1 MGRESPAQ
9 LGRHRQ
15 RQLVALTVT
24 LLLTCGPGPDECVA
38 ITTRELSQGEHGST
52 TWPTSNP
59 SSLTTM
65 INVGMST
72 RSPEMATA
80 FKIISSKQPS
90 TSPEMKYTLGNSWN
104 TSTATVPMKTTAE
117 PVTLQSTAIESGSIS
132 LPHLPTGFMTPAKSP
147 AKGTATTEWVSLSP
161 SEVWTNSHLG
171 TPEGTKKSLGTVSSV
186 SQESNPK
193 GNIGTGPQRS
203 PTPIPRTTGMNLSV
217 WLGSTGGTTV
227 DTHVSLNTSSIGPE
241 DSVTIPD
248 SVTTQMVTMSSVTD
262 KSEFITKTRVNIT
275 VTPSTVLSKDTM
287 TDEQQASISVSEA
300 YSSASP
306 WSEQTT
312 GSNLIIG
319 KSPEAKDTLH
329 NTSLEQTTLAS
340 LTSESQDITS
350 ITNATGGKMSSSP
363 SVTFPSVGSKTLA
376 TITSVVTSDVASTLG
391 QLSQTSYPAAGV
403 SNMEVTIASTPL
415 VTTTITTM
423 ETNSVLTTMPDPKA
437 SVSSMDST
445 LATETSTSA
454 LQHPPTRSSTAATP
468 GPRTITD
475 MASILEVTGSPKAN
489 SAMSTTSS
497 IASSTESG
505 SVSTP
510 HGLVTVIGTSLAIPS
525 SFASAEKTEAS
536 TSVRTLSPL
545 DTTASM
551 PISTSGVE
559 RMSTSVPDIL
569 STSQTPSR
577 RETEAL
583 HVSMTSMDHPN
594 TKTIPKS
601 LPSTPQPDSLSTLNW
616 ATGSSVSSAI
626 TSTSVLQEVTTP
638 SELPL
643 ENMISPTT
651 SQLPSSIEDIT
662 SEVTPVTMVNSSKV
676 TLSGRPDLA
685 SKEVEQSS
693 TQLHIT
699 ASADPGYMSRP
710 EATTLDLIPYT
721 VRTPYPTPRVNGIRT
736 PTTQARATPHSWMGE
751 EESSSRTS
759 LNTEVIN
766 VSSVSGGT
774 IKEVTD
780 SPGLLK
786 TTDLL
791 GISLESGTTSSPNWK
806 NGTYERI
813 ATSEPTIDKETIH
826 PSTNTVDTTVWPSN
840 SEHDLHSTV
849 PAHSE
854 SSMGTYPMNTTSIM
868 LNTIVSTTTTTWPES
883 TRAGRELDYP
893 LTTELRESSIYM
905 DTNSTAEI
913 SSVHSLS
920 SFAITRVSGT
930 EVTTSDRISSPDLA
944 QSTRSSDITRPS
956 TFPDITDSEKMTITM
971 QTGPS
976 GTTSLG
982 APTMDTLVTAS
993 LSGTYL
999 AVTQGFP
1006 QSKITTQVSK
1016 GPEGVSWTNLP
1027 SVGEATSSSSLAP
1040 ISDTTSSSH
1049 VLLTSQGQSTSSTL
1063 PVTSGLLPKNFG
1075 LGKTRDM
1082 LRTSLETDTSL
1093 PPNLRSSSDEMFVT
1107 TDIEATHPS
1116 TNTAMT
1122 HVETTSYGHESHS
1135 PVLAHT
1141 QPSKATSSV
1150 VTSSTMWDTT
1160 APTLMSGSSETIKI
1174 ERESVSSLNTR
1185 LRETSTYQET
1195 GYATETSTVISNV
1208 STNDATT
1215 EATRKQVTSS
1225 NRISIPSPIHFKT
1238 SPNTPT
1244 ESRTSPSISMF
1255 MSESSGMTITTQ
1267 TGPPGAISQD
1277 TLTLDISTKVSGAGN
1292 HSTMTQSFMHS
1303 EMTTLRSRGPED
1315 VSWPSPASVTETGSP
1330 SSPGNVPAMTAPSP
1344 EPSTLPGRSPSS
1356 PTPVTSLLA
1365 RSLGKTKD
1373 TLATSV
1379 EPVSSS
1385 TSSEISTTIE
1395 ILSTSEASTGTDAIE
1410 PSKNTAGTHRAKRSS
1425 GHETHSSA
1433 PADSEPSNVTSPII
1447 TPSTSRDTRVSTSMP
1462 HSLGTTMFEIHSTS
1476 SLTPELRKTSTVQQN
1491 SSAIEKITLLSKV
1504 PTDTTTEI
1512 SRIEPISSSSTS
1524 ISGPVQSAMSPDIPA
1539 GIITRPSASPV
1550 MTESAEVTVTPQTG
1564 PTEATSQHPLHL
1576 GTTTNTSGAE
1586 IHSTVTQSFTQSEMT
1601 TLRSRG
1607 PEDVSWPSPAS
1618 VTETGSPSSPGNVPA
1633 MTAPSPE
1640 PSTLP
1645 GRSPSSPTPVTSLLT
1660 RSLGKTK
1667 DTLATSVEPVSSSPS
1682 SEISTTTEILSSY
1695 ESSTGTDAIQPSKNT
1710 AGTHR
1715 ANTSFG
1721 HEAHSSAPAD
1731 SEPSNV
1737 TSPIITPSTP
1747 THTSVSTSMPHSL
1760 ETTMFEIHSTSSLTP
1775 ELRKTSTVQQN
1786 SSATAKIAILSK
1798 VQTDTT
1804 TEISRT
1810 EPISSSSTSIPGHV
1824 QLTMSPDIP
1833 AGIITRPS
1841 VSPVT
1846 TESEEVNVIP
1856 QTGPTEATS
1865 QDPLTLASTTNISRA
1880 EIHSTVTQSFTH
1892 SEMTT
1897 LRSRGPE
1904 DVSWPSP
1911 VSVIETGSLSSPV
1924 IVPAMTAP
1932 SPQPSTLPGRKPTSS
1947 TPVTSLLTRGLG
1959 KTKDTL
1965 ATSVEPVSSSASSE
1979 ISTTIEIPST
1989 SEASTGIDAI
1999 EPSKNTAGTHR
2010 AKRSSGHETHS
2021 SAPADSEPSNVTSPI
2036 ITPSTSRDT
2045 RVSTS
2050 MPHSLGTTM
2059 FEIHS
2064 TSSLT
2069 PELRKTS
2076 TVQQNS
2082 SAIEKITLLSK
2093 VPTDTTT
2100 EISRIQ
2106 PISSSSTSISGP
2118 VQSAMSPDIPA
2129 GIITRPSAS
2138 PVMTE
2143 SAEVT
2148 VTPQTG
2154 PTEATSQHPLHLGT
2168 TTNTSGA
2175 EIHSTVTQSF
2185 TQSEMTTLRSRGP
2198 EDVSWPS
2205 PASVTETGS
2214 PSSPGNVP
2222 AMTAP
2227 SPEPSTLPGRSPSSP
2242 TPVTSLLTRSL
2253 GKTKDT
2259 LATSVEP
2266 VSSSPTSEISTTTEI
2281 LSSYESSTGTDAIQP
2296 SKNTAGTHR
2305 ANTSFGHE
2313 THSSAP
2319 ADSEPSN
2326 VTSPMVIPSTPAH
2339 TSVSTSMP
2347 HSLETT
2353 MVEIHSTSSLTPEL
2367 RKTSTVQQNSSAIE
2381 KITLLSK
2388 VPTDTTTEI
2397 SRTEPI
2403 SSSSTSTSGPVQS
2416 AMSPDIPAG
2425 IITRPSDSPITTE
2438 SAEVTVTPQTGP
2450 TEATSQLPLHLGTTT
2465 NTSGADIHSTVT
2477 QSFTQSEMTTLR
2489 SRGPEDVSWP
2499 SPVSVTETGS
2509 PSSPG
2514 NVPAM
2519 TAPSPEPSTLPG
2531 RSPSSPTP
2539 VTSLLTR
2546 SLGKTK
2552 DTLATSVE
2560 PVSSSPSSE
2569 ISTTTEILSSY
2580 ESSTGTDAIQPS
2592 KNTAG
2597 THRANTSFGHEAH
2610 SSAPADSEPS
2620 NVTSPIITPSTP
2632 THTSVSTSMPHSLET
2647 TMFEIHSTS
2656 SLTPELRKTSTVQQ
2670 NSSAT
2675 AKIAILSKVQTD
2687 TTTEISRTEP
2697 ISSSSTSIPGHVQL
2711 TMSPD
2716 IPAGI
2721 ITRPS
2726 VSPVTTE
2733 SEEVNVI
2740 PQTGPTEATSQDPLT
2755 LASTTNIS
2763 RAEIH
2768 STVTQSFT
2776 HSEMTTLRSRGPED
2790 VSWPS
2795 PVSVIETGS
2804 LSSPVIVP
2812 AMTAPS
2818 PQPSTLPGRK
2828 PTSSTP
2834 VTSLLTRGL
2843 GKTKDTLATSVEPV
2857 SSSASSEI
2865 STTIE
2870 IPSTS
2875 EASTGIDAIEP
2886 SKNTA
2891 GTHRAKRS
2899 SGHETH
2905 SSAPADSEPS
2915 NVTSPI
2921 ITPSTSRDTRVST
2934 SMPHSLGTTMFEI
2947 HSTSSLT
2954 PELRKTSTVQQNSS
2968 AIEKITLLSKV
2979 PTDTTT
2985 EISRIQ
2991 PISSSSTSISGPV
3004 QSAMSPDIPAGII
3017 TRPSASPVMTES
3029 AEVTVTPQTGPTE
3042 ATSQHPLHLGTTT
3055 NTSGAEIHSTVTQSF
3070 TQSEMTTLRSRG
3082 PEDVSWPSPA
3092 SVTETGSPSSPG
3104 NVPAMTA
3111 PSPEP
3116 STLPGR
3122 SPSSPTPV
3130 TSLLT
3135 RSLGKTKDTL
3145 ATSVEPVSSSPT
3157 SEISTTTEILS
3168 SYESSTGTD
3177 AIQPSKN
3184 TAGTHRAN
3192 TSFGH
3197 ETHSSAPADSEP
3209 SNVTSPMVI
3218 PSTPAHTSVS
3228 TSMPHSLET
3237 TMVEIHSTS
3246 SLTPELRKTS
3256 TVQQNSSAIEKITL
3270 LSKVPTDTTT
3280 EISRTEPISSSS
3292 TSTSGPVQSAMSP
3305 DIPAGIITRPSDS
3318 PITTESAEV
3327 TVTPQTGPTEATSQ
3341 LPLHLGTTTNTS
3353 GADIHS
3359 TVTQSFTQSEM
3370 TTLRS
3375 RGPEDVSWPSP
3386 VSVTETGSPS
3396 SPGNVPAMTA
3406 PSPEPSTLPGR
3417 SPSSP
3422 TPVTSLLTH
3431 SLGKTKDTLATSVE
3445 PVSSSP
3451 SSEISTTTEILSS
3464 YESSTGTDAI
3474 QPSKNTAGTHRANTS
3489 FGHEAHSSAPA
3500 DSEPSNVTSPIITPS
3515 TPTHTSVST
3524 SMPHSLETTMFEIHS
3539 TSSLTPELRKTSTV
3553 QQNSSATAKIAILS
3567 KVQTDTTTEI
3577 SRTEPISSSSTSI
3590 PGHVQLTMSPDIP
3603 AGIITRP
3610 SVSPVTTESEEVNVI
3625 PQTGPTEATSQDPL
3639 TLASTTN
3646 ISRAEIH
3653 STVTQSFTHSE
3664 MTTLRSRGPEDVSWP
3679 SPVSVIETGS
3689 LSSPVIVP
3697 AMTAPSPQPST
3708 LPGRK
3713 PTSST
3718 PVTSLLTRGLGKT
3731 KDTLATSVEPVSSS
3745 ASSEI
3750 STTIEIPSTSEAST
3764 GIDAIEPSK
3773 NTAGTHRAKRSSGH
3787 ETHSSAP
3794 ADSEPSNVTSPII
3807 TPSTSRDTRVSTS
3820 MPHSL
3825 GTTMFE
3831 IHSTSSLTPELRK
3844 TSTVQQNSS
3853 AIEKITLLSKVPT
3866 DTTTEISRIQPI
3878 SSSSTSISGPVQSAM
3893 SPDIPAGII
3902 TRPSASPV
3910 MTESAEVTVTPQTGP
3925 TEATSQ
3931 HPLHLGTTTNTSG
3944 AEIHSTVTQSFTQS
3958 EMTTLRSRGPEDVS
3972 WPSPASVTETG
3983 SPSSPGNVPAMTA
3996 PSPEPSTLPGRS
4008 PSSPTPVTSLLTRS
4022 LGKTKDTLATSVEP
4036 VSSSPTSEISTTTEI
4051 LSSYES
4057 STGTDAIQPSKNTAG
4072 THRANTSF
4080 GHETHSSAP
4089 ADSEP
4094 SNVTSPMVIP
4104 STPTHTS
4111 VSTSMPHSLET
4122 TMVEIHSTSSLTPE
4136 LRKTSTVQQ
4145 NSSATAKIAILSKV
4159 PTDTTTEISRTEPI
4173 SSSSTST
4180 SGPVQSAMSPDIPAG
4195 IITRPSDSPVTTESA
4210 EVTVTTQTGPTEA
4223 TSQHPLSLGTTTN
4236 TSGADI
4242 HSTVTQSFTHSEM
4255 TTLRSRG
4262 PEDVSWPSPV
4272 SVIETGSP
4280 TSSVIVPAMTAPSPE
4295 PSTLPGRSPAS
4306 PTPVTSLLTRGLGK
4320 TKDTLATSV
4329 EPVSSSPSSEISTT
4343 TEILS
4348 SYESSTGTD
4357 AIQPS
4362 KNTAGTHRANTSFG
4376 HEAHSSAP
4384 ADSEP
4389 SIVTSPIITPS
4400 TSSDTCVSTSMP
4412 HSLGT
4417 TMFEIHSTSSLAPE
4431 LRKTSTVQQ
4440 NSSAIEKITLL
4451 SKVPTDTT
4459 TEISR
4464 MDLISSS
4471 STSIPGAVQSTMLPD
4486 VPAGIIT
4493 RPSASPVT
4501 TESSEVTVTTGNG
4514 PTEATSQDPLTVGIA
4529 TNTSGAEI
4537 HSTVTQSFTHSE
4549 MTTLRSRG
4557 PKDVSWPSPVSV
4569 IETGSLSSPVIVPAM
4584 TTPSPEA
4591 STLPGRSSSS
4601 PNPVT
4606 SLLTHG
4612 LGKTKDTL
4620 VTTLG
4625 AVTTLPPTLSS
4636 PTVEIISTSEF
4647 SIDTEKILP
4656 SIYTIMSTVGSSS
4669 SGDELSSSVPI
4680 FPESSSTTYP
4690 MGTASSVYET
4700 AFSTTIRSSFEMKTL
4715 SHLTPR
4721 LKETRV
4727 TLDSS
4732 SSTLTNTP
4740 SSHLFTHGLKGP
4752 KTDVTSSVTVSAPD
4766 QPLSTQY
4773 TDIPVETVTRFYTS
4787 PSITGS
4793 AGITVPES
4801 NLSVPVSENT
4811 RYLSTDM
4818 LSSAETIFAN
4828 NTLTPS
4834 LSEAMASFATS
4845 GVPGAISVSTFSRTE
4860 SDPGDATMPTT
4871 AESLPSSASIPFPS
4885 LTFRTTDSSSTPL
4898 PHWITSSPATAR
4910 TVDTNLEAESQS
4922 TAALPLVTASTL
4934 QTWTQPVRTSLP
4946 PIMDTRMTESVGLG
4960 TVTSTSQVLPHST
4973 QLTRTDGIVER
4984 ITKIPNEAAH
4994 GDTTVHVPLASTS
5007 ASLRGLST
5015 GGTERAE
5022 TTAKVL
5028 KTTSTVTSTTRVSTP
5043 TSGMLSL
5050 LRTSD
5055 KTASI
5060 STTGMIITTPDVPKM
5075 RASFVTRP
5083 GDKTSTV
5090 VPMTIPST
5098 FNRGPQTTPS
5108 LVPSSGAETSTAVPT
5123 LTDSMHKPETTASWV
5138 THTETSSAI
5147 LTMTAYPG
5155 KPNTTASLVTHPV
5168 DTKLTVPRTTPNVS
5182 HSELDTT
5189 FSVATSLGAEVSSVV
5204 PTRTVS
5210 AGVPDIRTSQV
5221 TSSETDTTM
5230 AIVPL
5235 TLSPGEP
5242 ATTVLMVT
5250 HSSEETSTSFP
5261 ASTIFP
5267 HLPEITAAPSIP
5279 PGLET
5284 NTTLPNQT
5292 FSLSPPE
5299 TSSLFTTTVTKTVRV
5314 NLTPTASF
5322 GVPAETA
5329 SLSTHPGTDISATIS
5344 TSAPSRGLPETTG
5357 LLATRPATEANTSTP
5372 ALTVSPGVLG
5382 PFRTPATIVGLYP
5395 VPSGSTETSPP
5406 TTSAGLPE
5414 FPKTV
5419 TGDTMTLI
5427 TSETPTPPK
5436 TSHEEGLSTTTV
5448 LKTTT
5453 VETTHLAATGSGPTV
5468 AKTTITFNTLSG
5480 SPFAPV
5486 TTPGTSTLAS
5496 VRVTSGTSK
5505 NNFFIVLNQ
5514 LFRNSSIK
5522 SYFSDCQ
5529 VSAFRSEPHSNHT
5542 GVDAQCNI
5550 SPLAQRLDRV
5560 AIYEEFLRL
5569 TKNGTQLQN
5578 FILDRNSVLVDGYSS
5593 NRNDV
5598 LTENSGKPQRRSSP
5612 AWGGNSL
5619 ILCLTKGNHVPRVLD
5634 DDECWPTHAKDFE
5647 AQ

>member
-1 MGRESPAQ
+1 
-9 LGRHRQ
+9 
-15 RQLVALTVT
+15 
-24 LLLTCGPGPDECVA
+24 
-38 ITTRELSQGEHGST
+38 
-52 TWPTSNP
+52 
-59 SSLTTM
+59 
-65 INVGMST
+65 
-72 RSPEMATA
+72 MATA

-1810 EPISSSSTSIPGHV
+1810 EPISSSST
-1824 QLTMSPDIP
+1824 
-1833 AGIITRPS
+1833 
-1841 VSPVT
+1841 
-1846 TESEEVNVIP
+1846 
-1856 QTGPTEATS
+1856 
-1865 QDPLTLASTTNISRA
+1865 
-1880 EIHSTVTQSFTH
+1880 
-1892 SEMTT
+1892 
-1897 LRSRGPE
+1897 
-1904 DVSWPSP
+1904 
-1911 VSVIETGSLSSPV
+1911 
-1924 IVPAMTAP
+1924 
-1932 SPQPSTLPGRKPTSS
+1932 
-1947 TPVTSLLTRGLG
+1947 
-1959 KTKDTL
+1959 
-1965 ATSVEPVSSSASSE
+1965 
-1979 ISTTIEIPST
+1979 
-1989 SEASTGIDAI
+1989 
-1999 EPSKNTAGTHR
+1999 
-2010 AKRSSGHETHS
+2010 
-2021 SAPADSEPSNVTSPI
+2021 
-2036 ITPSTSRDT
+2036 
-2045 RVSTS
+2045 
-2050 MPHSLGTTM
+2050 
-2059 FEIHS
+2059 
-2064 TSSLT
+2064 
-2069 PELRKTS
+2069 
-2076 TVQQNS
+2076 
-2082 SAIEKITLLSK
+2082 
-2093 VPTDTTT
+2093 
-2100 EISRIQ
+2100 
-2106 PISSSSTSISGP
+2106 
-2118 VQSAMSPDIPA
+2118 
-2129 GIITRPSAS
+2129 
-2138 PVMTE
+2138 
-2143 SAEVT
+2143 
-2148 VTPQTG
+2148 
-2154 PTEATSQHPLHLGT
+2154 
-2168 TTNTSGA
+2168 
-2175 EIHSTVTQSF
+2175 
-2185 TQSEMTTLRSRGP
+2185 GP

-2647 TMFEIHSTS
+2647 TM
-2656 SLTPELRKTSTVQQ
+2656 
-2670 NSSAT
+2670 
-2675 AKIAILSKVQTD
+2675 
-2687 TTTEISRTEP
+2687 
-2697 ISSSSTSIPGHVQL
+2697 
-2711 TMSPD
+2711 
-2716 IPAGI
+2716 
-2721 ITRPS
+2721 
-2726 VSPVTTE
+2726 
-2733 SEEVNVI
+2733 
-2740 PQTGPTEATSQDPLT
+2740 
-2755 LASTTNIS
+2755 
-2763 RAEIH
+2763 
-2768 STVTQSFT
+2768 
-2776 HSEMTTLRSRGPED
+2776 
-2790 VSWPS
+2790 
-2795 PVSVIETGS
+2795 
-2804 LSSPVIVP
+2804 
-2812 AMTAPS
+2812 
-2818 PQPSTLPGRK
+2818 
-2828 PTSSTP
+2828 
-2834 VTSLLTRGL
+2834 
-2843 GKTKDTLATSVEPV
+2843 
-2857 SSSASSEI
+2857 
-2865 STTIE
+2865 
-2870 IPSTS
+2870 
-2875 EASTGIDAIEP
+2875 
-2886 SKNTA
+2886 
-2891 GTHRAKRS
+2891 
-2899 SGHETH
+2899 
-2905 SSAPADSEPS
+2905 
-2915 NVTSPI
+2915 
-2921 ITPSTSRDTRVST
+2921 
-2934 SMPHSLGTTMFEI
+2934 
-2947 HSTSSLT
+2947 
-2954 PELRKTSTVQQNSS
+2954 
-2968 AIEKITLLSKV
+2968 
-2979 PTDTTT
+2979 
-2985 EISRIQ
+2985 
-2991 PISSSSTSISGPV
+2991 
-3004 QSAMSPDIPAGII
+3004 
-3017 TRPSASPVMTES
+3017 
-3029 AEVTVTPQTGPTE
+3029 
-3042 ATSQHPLHLGTTT
+3042 
-3055 NTSGAEIHSTVTQSF
+3055 
-3070 TQSEMTTLRSRG
+3070 
-3082 PEDVSWPSPA
+3082 
-3092 SVTETGSPSSPG
+3092 
-3104 NVPAMTA
+3104 
-3111 PSPEP
+3111 
-3116 STLPGR
+3116 
-3122 SPSSPTPV
+3122 
-3130 TSLLT
+3130 
-3135 RSLGKTKDTL
+3135 
-3145 ATSVEPVSSSPT
+3145 
-3157 SEISTTTEILS
+3157 
-3168 SYESSTGTD
+3168 
-3177 AIQPSKN
+3177 
-3184 TAGTHRAN
+3184 
-3192 TSFGH
+3192 
-3197 ETHSSAPADSEP
+3197 
-3209 SNVTSPMVI
+3209 
-3218 PSTPAHTSVS
+3218 
-3228 TSMPHSLET
+3228 
-3237 TMVEIHSTS
+3237 VEIHSTS

-3489 FGHEAHSSAPA
+3489 FGHEA
-3500 DSEPSNVTSPIITPS
+3500 
-3515 TPTHTSVST
+3515 
-3524 SMPHSLETTMFEIHS
+3524 
-3539 TSSLTPELRKTSTV
+3539 
-3553 QQNSSATAKIAILS
+3553 
-3567 KVQTDTTTEI
+3567 
-3577 SRTEPISSSSTSI
+3577 
-3590 PGHVQLTMSPDIP
+3590 
-3603 AGIITRP
+3603 
-3610 SVSPVTTESEEVNVI
+3610 
-3625 PQTGPTEATSQDPL
+3625 
-3639 TLASTTN
+3639 
-3646 ISRAEIH
+3646 
-3653 STVTQSFTHSE
+3653 
-3664 MTTLRSRGPEDVSWP
+3664 
-3679 SPVSVIETGS
+3679 
-3689 LSSPVIVP
+3689 
-3697 AMTAPSPQPST
+3697 
-3708 LPGRK
+3708 
-3713 PTSST
+3713 
-3718 PVTSLLTRGLGKT
+3718 
-3731 KDTLATSVEPVSSS
+3731 
-3745 ASSEI
+3745 
-3750 STTIEIPSTSEAST
+3750 
-3764 GIDAIEPSK
+3764 
-3773 NTAGTHRAKRSSGH
+3773 
-3787 ETHSSAP
+3787 HSSAP

-4242 HSTVTQSFTHSEM
+4242 HST
-4255 TTLRSRG
+4255 
-4262 PEDVSWPSPV
+4262 
-4272 SVIETGSP
+4272 
-4280 TSSVIVPAMTAPSPE
+4280 
-4295 PSTLPGRSPAS
+4295 
-4306 PTPVTSLLTRGLGK
+4306 
-4320 TKDTLATSV
+4320 
-4329 EPVSSSPSSEISTT
+4329 
-4343 TEILS
+4343 
-4348 SYESSTGTD
+4348 
-4357 AIQPS
+4357 
-4362 KNTAGTHRANTSFG
+4362 
-4376 HEAHSSAP
+4376 
-4384 ADSEP
+4384 
-4389 SIVTSPIITPS
+4389 
-4400 TSSDTCVSTSMP
+4400 
-4412 HSLGT
+4412 
-4417 TMFEIHSTSSLAPE
+4417 
-4431 LRKTSTVQQ
+4431 
-4440 NSSAIEKITLL
+4440 
-4451 SKVPTDTT
+4451 
-4459 TEISR
+4459 
-4464 MDLISSS
+4464 
-4471 STSIPGAVQSTMLPD
+4471 
-4486 VPAGIIT
+4486 
-4493 RPSASPVT
+4493 
-4501 TESSEVTVTTGNG
+4501 
-4514 PTEATSQDPLTVGIA
+4514 
-4529 TNTSGAEI
+4529 
-4537 HSTVTQSFTHSE
+4537 
-4549 MTTLRSRG
+4549 
-4557 PKDVSWPSPVSV
+4557 
-4569 IETGSLSSPVIVPAM
+4569 AM

-5292 FSLSPPE
+5292 VSLSPPE

-5496 VRVTSGTSK
+5496 VRVTSGTKVEPSIHLPTDQPTISPSFQ
-5505 NNFFIVLNQ
+5505 NFQLNFTVTNLIYSQDIAPGTPKHQRNKRNIEDALNQ

-5598 LTENSGKPQRRSSP
+5598 LTENSDLPFWAIILICLAGLLVLIMCLICCFLVTVSRR
-5612 AWGGNSL
+5612 
-5619 ILCLTKGNHVPRVLD
+5619 KKELD
-5634 DDECWPTHAKDFE
+5634 CE
-5647 AQ
+5647 AQQQCLGYNLPHLDLRKLQ